1 MNGSIVDKNS
11 RQVLSVGDIIRRND
25 LKTLSKVFKI
35 KKSLSVL
42 TVLKEIMIRLADYVV
57 KFLEKKKKLTQFLQL
72 VEVVLFFYVMLYI
85 NQKKSNISHIIM
97 NKQHLLLL
105 KVILDPKMR
114 LDVAL

>member
-42 TVLKEIMIRLADYVV
+42 TVLKRNYD
-57 KFLEKKKKLTQFLQL
+57 
-72 VEVVLFFYVMLYI
+72 
-85 NQKKSNISHIIM
+85 
-97 NKQHLLLL
+97 
-105 KVILDPKMR
+105 
-114 LDVAL
+114 